1 MSLYRTIEKTFFHT
15 LTRKIL
21 GNVVFLILPSLI
33 MVGVSIWIYR
43 SLLEFHE
50 LLPEVTEAGTRLM
63 ELADVT
69 VTLAA
74 IMLVLTLGGA
84 VFALL
89 FMRHLFLHPIA
100 SMTEVLGAVRNRDG
114 DISATLPAHT
124 HDEISQMAHSYN
136 DFSSTL
142 KQMIADTRERSVKVS
157 LSAAQLQ
164 QVVMAAEKSAAT
176 QVDKAQAVFQAS
188 QESTEAIDGIA
199 ANTLSISERNSH
211 NLTEVRDAS
220 TELSRV
226 SEQVNRIESQVQSF
240 QQVVEQLATN
250 SASIIDIL
258 SLVQGFSE
266 QTNLL
271 ALNASIEAA
280 RAGEAGR
287 GFAVVADEVRTLSQK
302 VNAATVEIDA
312 KVNDMVSLVDN
323 TRSGAEVIMQG
334 VSETDTFMAQTS
346 ERFGQMVQ
354 DFEALNGQLGEI
366 SAAIEELSY
375 TNKHSHEQV
384 SKITQLADE
393 IRSEMEVS
401 GGHSRDLD
409 SATEEM
415 QALLSRFTIG
425 YGGFEAM
432 LKGAE
437 KWAHRVEKEMEAM
450 AAEGVD
456 LFDTRYVRTNAGQEP
471 AKFDTKYVDTFTRRM
486 QPLYDQCVSE
496 IPAFMIASGFDLNS
510 YCPAHITKVSQ
521 PLTGDFATDNALS
534 RHRRMYDGTRAELRR
549 ANHDAPFLL
558 QTFIRDTGEILNS
571 LSIPMYVNGRRWG
584 SFAVAFTPDH
594 LLDVSKS

>member
-1 MSLYRTIEKTFFHT
+1 MSLYRTIEKTFFNT

-21 GNVVFLILPSLI
+21 GNVVFLILPSLV

-43 SLLEFHE
+43 SLLELNT
-50 LLPEVTEAGTRLM
+50 LLPEVTEAGTRLI
-63 ELADVT
+63 ELADAT
-69 VTLAA
+69 VFLAGV
-74 IMLVLTLGGA
+74 MLVLTLGA
-84 VFALL
+84 AIFALL
-89 FMRHLFLHPIA
+89 FMRHLFLHPIS

-124 HDEISQMAHSYN
+124 HDEISLMANSYN
-136 DFSSTL
+136 DFSTTL

-157 LSAAQLQ
+157 LSAAHLQ
-164 QVVMAAEKSAAT
+164 MVVMAAEKSAAT

-199 ANTLSISERNSH
+199 ANTLAISERNSH
-211 NLTEVRDAS
+211 NLTDVREAS
-220 TELSRV
+220 GELTRV
-226 SEQVNRIESQVQSF
+226 SRQVADIESQVQSF

-312 KVNDMVSLVDN
+312 KVNEMVSLVDN
-323 TRSGAEVIMQG
+323 TRSGAEVIMKG
-334 VSETDTFMAQTS
+334 VSETDTFMSQTS
-346 ERFGQMVQ
+346 ERFAQMVQ

-384 SKITQLADE
+384 SEITQLADD

-425 YGGFEAM
+425 YGGFENM
-432 LKGAE
+432 LKGAQ
-437 KWAHRVEKEMEAM
+437 KWTSRVEQEMEKL

-456 LFDTRYVRTNAGQEP
+456 LFDTRYVRTNQGQEP
-471 AKFDTKYVDTFTRRM
+471 AKFDTKYVDVFTRRV

-521 PLTGDFATDNALS
+521 PMTGNFETDNALS
-534 RHRRMYDGTRAELRR
+534 RHRRMYDGSRAELRR

-594 LLDVSKS
+594 LLDTKQS

>member
-21 GNVVFLILPSLI
+21 GNVVFLTLPSLV
-33 MVGVSIWIYR
+33 MVGISIWIYQ
-43 SLLEFHE
+43 SLQELNR
-50 LLPEVTEAGTRLM
+50 LLPTVTDTGTRLS
-63 ELADVT
+63 ELADIT
-69 VTLAA
+69 ATLGG
-74 IMLVLTLGGA
+74 IMLVLTLGA
-84 VFALL
+84 ALFALL

-100 SMTEVLGAVRNRDG
+100 SMTEVLGAVRNKDG
-114 DISATLPAHT
+114 DITATLPAHT
-124 HDEISQMAHSYN
+124 HDEISQMANNYN

-142 KQMIADTRERSVKVS
+142 KQMIADTRQRSVHVS

-164 QVVMAAEKSAAT
+164 QVVQAAQQSASE
-176 QVDKAQAVFQAS
+176 QVSKAQAVFQAS

-199 ANTLSISERNSH
+199 ANTQSISERNGH

-220 TELSRV
+220 GELTRV
-226 SEQVNRIESQVQSF
+226 SEQVNRVESQVRSF
-240 QQVVEQLATN
+240 QEVVEQLANN

-302 VNAATVEIDA
+302 VSQATVEIDS
-312 KVNDMVSLVDN
+312 KVNEMVRLVDS
-323 TRSGAEVIMQG
+323 TRSGADVILQG
-334 VSETDTFMAQTS
+334 VSETDSFLAQTS
-346 ERFGQMVQ
+346 DRFGHMVQ
-354 DFEALNGQLGEI
+354 DFEALNAQLSEI

-384 SKITQLADE
+384 SDITRLADD
-393 IRSEMEVS
+393 IRQEMEVS
-401 GGHSRDLD
+401 GSHSQDLD
-409 SATEEM
+409 RATEEM

-425 YGGFEAM
+425 YGGFEMM
-432 LKGAE
+432 LKSTQH
-437 KWAHRVEKEMEAM
+437 WAQRVEQEMEAL

-456 LFDTRYVRTNAGQEP
+456 LFDTRYVRTNPGQEP
-471 AKFDTKYVDTFTRRM
+471 AKFDTRYVDLFTRRI
-486 QPLYDQCVSE
+486 QPLYDRCVSE
-496 IPAFMIASGFDLNS
+496 NAAFMIASGFDLNS

-521 PLTGDFATDNALS
+521 PMTGSFETDNALS
-534 RHRRMYDGTRAELRR
+534 RHRRIYDGNRAEKRR

-571 LSIPMYVNGRRWG
+571 LSVPMFVNGRRWG
-584 SFAVAFTPDH
+584 SFCVAFTPEH
-594 LLDVSKS
+594 LLETEKH